1 MATYDV
7 KNCDNC
13 NLILPYD
20 PALELTKVF
29 YQCERNR
36 EFSYMKSDVM
46 NTYRY
51 FQGQLAVAEGNVEAS
66 TGIF

>member
-1 MATYDV
+1 MAIEKLVEMT
-7 KNCDNC
+7 NCDEC
-13 NLILPYD
+13 NLVLPYD

-46 NTYRY
+46 MTYRY
-51 FQGQLAVAEGNVEAS
+51 FKGELGKDEN
-66 TGIF
+66 